1 MIFKSKNKNVQH
13 KVTVNIAGQNIKQV
27 DHTKFLGYTQMKI
40 VLEIS
45 CQLCFNESIK
55 NRRNNSKSKTSLKLK
70 NFKELY
76 NAMVCP
82 YMTYCDINWE
92 STYPTRPKSIYI
104 AQKKIVRLKF
114 SRNFSAFVQVI
125 KNNEYI

>member
-1 MIFKSKNKNVQH
+1 
-13 KVTVNIAGQNIKQV
+13 
-27 DHTKFLGYTQMKI
+27 MKI

-82 YMTYCDINWE
+82 YLTYCDINWE

-104 AQKKIVRLKF
+104 AQKKIVRLRTF
-114 SRNFSAFVQVI
+114 SSFRETSQPLFKLLKIMNIYEINLYLIANFM
-125 KNNEYI
+125 